1 MSQTGPF
8 LYGRETMAREYV
20 DPERLLEVLN
30 EKLYELEVCPDWKFR
45 KPPHGPKKLDADGCN
60 WSDIVDIEGPSRECG
75 STLRRVISWARERYN
90 LLPRA

>member
-8 LYGRETMAREYV
+8 LYRRETMAREYV

-30 EKLYELEVCPDWKFR
+30 EKLYEQEVCPDWKFR